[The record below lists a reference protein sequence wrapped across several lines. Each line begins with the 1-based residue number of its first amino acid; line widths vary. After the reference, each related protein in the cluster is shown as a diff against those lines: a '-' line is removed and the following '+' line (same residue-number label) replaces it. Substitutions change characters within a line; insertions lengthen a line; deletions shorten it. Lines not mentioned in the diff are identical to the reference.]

1 MNLQQAYI
9 EALMLSI
16 VAPTDEQSVMAQE
29 LAAKA
34 ETKLPNHDINLCRM
48 GIETCME
55 YIRTYSE

>member
-16 VAPTDEQSVMAQE
+16 VASTDEQSVMAQE
-29 LAAKA
+29 LAAEA

>member
-29 LAAKA
+29 LATKA
-34 ETKLPNHDINLCRM
+34 EAKLPNHDINLCRM
-48 GIETCME
+48 GIETALDYMRE
-55 YIRTYSE
+55 YA

>member
-1 MNLQQAYI
+1 MNLQRAYT

-16 VAPTDEQSVMAQE
+16 VAPTEEKSAMAQE

-34 ETKLPNHDINLCRM
+34 EAKLSNHDINLCRM

>member
-1 MNLQQAYI
+1 MNIYQAYI

-29 LAAKA
+29 LATKA
-34 ETKLPNHDINLCRM
+34 EAKLSNYDINLCRM

>member
-1 MNLQQAYI
+1 MNLQQAYT

-29 LAAKA
+29 LAAQA
-34 ETKLPNHDINLCRM
+34 EAKLPNHDINLCRM

-55 YIRTYSE
+55 YMRTYS